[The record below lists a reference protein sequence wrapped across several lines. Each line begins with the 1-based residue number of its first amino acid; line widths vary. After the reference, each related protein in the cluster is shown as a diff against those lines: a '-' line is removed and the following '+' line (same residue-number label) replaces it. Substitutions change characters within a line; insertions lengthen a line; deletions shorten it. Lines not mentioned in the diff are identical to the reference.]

1 MPLWPTT
8 DVTIT
13 DDDVEDALYRTVR
26 VLNPM
31 LDVVGATDP
40 LRLKRRVPSSS
51 PDSGPD
57 GGPIDLVAD
66 GIARALNAADLPGT
80 LAWDDMD
87 TDARI
92 RGWGWRIGALNTV
105 AVAYPG
111 VLGILGRLLPVQDL
125 LGFVNQAL
133 VLCAVARELGVTEPR
148 QQARMLAEVLCDRDT
163 DEPHEPAGSAP
174 SSLRTVVWR
183 LPVVLDAVG
192 DELAKRPQPRAPF
205 RYLGML
211 PAVGAVASYFGE
223 CGALARA
230 AKQGRRWITERFP
243 EAVPG
248 G

>member
-8 DVTIT
+8 DVTIN

-26 VLNPM
+26 VLNPV
-31 LDVVGATDP
+31 LDVVGAPDP

-51 PDSGPD
+51 PKSGPD

-80 LAWDDMD
+80 VAWDDMD

-92 RGWGWRIGALNTV
+92 RWWVWRIGALNTV

-111 VLGILGRLLPVQDL
+111 VLGIVGRLLPVQDL

-183 LPVVLDAVG
+183 LPGVLDAVG

-230 AKQGRRWITERFP
+230 AKQGRRWITERSA
-243 EAVPG
+243 EVVAG

>member
-1 MPLWPTT
+1 MPMWPTT

-26 VLNPM
+26 MLNPV

-40 LRLKRRVPSSS
+40 LKLKRRVPSSS
-51 PDSGPD
+51 PESGPD

-80 LAWDDMD
+80 VAWDGMG

-92 RGWGWRIGALNTV
+92 RWWVWRIGALNTV

-111 VLGILGRLLPVQDL
+111 VLGIVGRLLPVQDL

-133 VLCAVARELGVTEPR
+133 VLCAVARELGLTEPR
-148 QQARMLAEVLCDRDT
+148 EQARMLAEVLCSRDT
-163 DEPHEPAGSAP
+163 DEADEPARSTP
-174 SSLRTVVWR
+174 SSLRTAVWR
-183 LPVVLDAVG
+183 LPGVLEAVG

-211 PAVGAVASYFGE
+211 PGVGAVASYFGE

-243 EAVPG
+243 EAPAG

>member
-92 RGWGWRIGALNTV
+92 RWWVWRIGALNTV

-111 VLGILGRLLPVQDL
+111 VLGIVGRLLPVQDL

-183 LPVVLDAVG
+183 LPGVLDAVG

-211 PAVGAVASYFGE
+211 PAVGAVAS
-223 CGALARA
+223 
-230 AKQGRRWITERFP
+230 
-243 EAVPG
+243 
-248 G
+248 

>member
-1 MPLWPTT
+1 MPMWPLT

-26 VLNPM
+26 VLNAV

-40 LRLKRRVPSSS
+40 LRLKRRLPSSS
-51 PDSGPD
+51 ANGGPD
-57 GGPIDLVAD
+57 GGPVDLVAD
-66 GIARALNAADLPGT
+66 GIARALNAVDLPGT
-80 LAWDDMD
+80 RAWDDMD

-92 RGWGWRIGALNTV
+92 RWWVWRIGALNTV

-133 VLCAVARELGVTEPR
+133 VLCAVARELGVTDPR
-148 QQARMLAEVLCDRDT
+148 HQSLMLAEVLCRRDT
-163 DEPHEPAGSAP
+163 GEADEPARSSSTSLGSA
-174 SSLRTVVWR
+174 VWR
-183 LPVVLDAVG
+183 LPGLLDAVA

-230 AKQGRRWITERFP
+230 AKQGRRWVSERLP
-243 EAVPG
+243 ATVPG

>member
-26 VLNPM
+26 VLNPV

-92 RGWGWRIGALNTV
+92 RWWVWRIGALNTV

-111 VLGILGRLLPVQDL
+111 VLGIVGRLLPVQDL

-183 LPVVLDAVG
+183 LPGVLDAVG

>member
-1 MPLWPTT
+1 M
-8 DVTIT
+8 
-13 DDDVEDALYRTVR
+13 
-26 VLNPM
+26 
-31 LDVVGATDP
+31 VGATDP
-40 LRLKRRVPSSS
+40 LKLKRRVPSSS
-51 PDSGPD
+51 PESGPD

-80 LAWDDMD
+80 VAWDGMG

-92 RGWGWRIGALNTV
+92 RWWVWRIGALNTV

-111 VLGILGRLLPVQDL
+111 VLGIVGRLLPVQDL

-133 VLCAVARELGVTEPR
+133 VLCAVARELGLTEPR
-148 QQARMLAEVLCDRDT
+148 EQARMLAEVLCSRDT
-163 DEPHEPAGSAP
+163 DEADEPARSTP
-174 SSLRTVVWR
+174 SSLRTAVWR
-183 LPVVLDAVG
+183 LPGVLEAVG

-211 PAVGAVASYFGE
+211 PGVGAVASYFGE

-243 EAVPG
+243 EAPAG